1 MLALKELT
9 EEDDP
14 AKECL
19 YMPSALQNHLELPKY
34 MSQNLYTSVD
44 GLNFW
49 ETFPDPHLEQI
60 CHDSRCISKGLVI

>member
-19 YMPSALQNHLELPKY
+19 YMPSAQQNQPWDLILKKEPE
-34 MSQNLYTSVD
+34 T
-44 GLNFW
+44 NFY
-49 ETFPDPHLEQI
+49 
-60 CHDSRCISKGLVI
+60 S